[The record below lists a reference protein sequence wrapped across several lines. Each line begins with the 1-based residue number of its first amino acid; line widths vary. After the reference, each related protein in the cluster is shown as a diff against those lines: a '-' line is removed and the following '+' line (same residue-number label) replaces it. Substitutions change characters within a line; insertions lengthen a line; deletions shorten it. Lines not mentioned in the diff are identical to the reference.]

1 MLCGVDRAQLADF
14 LRRRRAALQPDDV
27 GLPPGRRRRTD
38 GLRREEVAA
47 LASMSTDYLARLE
60 QQRGPQPSQ
69 SMLASIAR
77 ALRLTQAERNHL
89 FRLAGHAPPDHPR
102 RADHVSPALMRVLD
116 RLDAPAMVITDL
128 DRALAQNELAV
139 ALLGDRT
146 QYDGLSRY
154 GLYRWFTDPSER
166 EIYPAEDRDH
176 HQRTFVANLRAALS
190 RDPDDP
196 RTGELI
202 DALHRASNAF
212 TSAWAEH
219 HVGRKSGERK
229 RLVHPELGTIEVDC
243 QTLVA
248 ADEGQALLVFTATPG
263 SEAAEQLRLLEVI
276 GRQSFGNAAPAP

>member
-1 MLCGVDRAQLADF
+1 MDRAQLADF
-14 LRRRRAALQPDDV
+14 LRRRAELRPDDV
-27 GLPPGRRRRTD
+27 GLPPGRRRRTE

-60 QQRGPQPSQ
+60 QRRGPQPSE
-69 SMLASIAR
+69 SMLAAMAR
-77 ALRLTQAERNHL
+77 ALRLTQAERDHL
-89 FRLAGHAPPDHPR
+89 FRLAGHNPPAHAR
-102 RADHVSPALMRVLD
+102 RTDHVSPALMRVLD
-116 RLDAPAMVITDL
+116 RLDTPAMVITDL
-128 DRALAQNELAV
+128 DRTLVQNDLAV
-139 ALLGDRT
+139 ALLGEQTR
-146 QYDGLSRY
+146 YEGLSRFL
-154 GLYRWFTDPSER
+154 LYRWFTDPTER

-176 HQRTFVANLRAALS
+176 HQRTFVANLRLALS

-202 DALHRASNAF
+202 DALHRTGDAF
-212 TSAWAEH
+212 AAAWAEH

-248 ADEGQALLVFTATPG
+248 ADEGQSLLVFTATPG

-276 GRQSFGNAAPAP
+276 GRQRFSSSVAAS